1 MRWLLLFF
9 LTFLLSPL
17 RGFSQPQG
25 SLKNIYSSYL
35 RGLLY
40 IQEGNYRFAL
50 KELRT
55 VKSLDPNSVEIR
67 IKIAS
72 VLFRL
77 GEISQAIK
85 ELQAAK
91 RLDPKNIELSLAL
104 IFLYSYSQRDK
115 ELEEEYEYF
124 LKNARTLQPEDIKL
138 AEYLAQ
144 FYFYKKNLP
153 EALKIYEKIV
163 KDRPDY
169 IEGIFFLGYL
179 YEEAGRRKDAI
190 AVWRQGLRLNSEFAP
205 LLNALGYTYSQ
216 EGVNLEEAEKMILK
230 ALEKEPDNGAYLDSL
245 GWVYFKMGDYL
256 RAEEYLKKANSL
268 LKDPEIYEHL
278 GDLYL
283 RLNNPD
289 EAKKYYLEGLEFF
302 PENKNLK
309 EKLKQLQAIKR

>member
-216 EGVNLEEAEKMILK
+216 EGV
-230 ALEKEPDNGAYLDSL
+230 
-245 GWVYFKMGDYL
+245 
-256 RAEEYLKKANSL
+256 
-268 LKDPEIYEHL
+268 
-278 GDLYL
+278 
-283 RLNNPD
+283 
-289 EAKKYYLEGLEFF
+289 
-302 PENKNLK
+302 
-309 EKLKQLQAIKR
+309 